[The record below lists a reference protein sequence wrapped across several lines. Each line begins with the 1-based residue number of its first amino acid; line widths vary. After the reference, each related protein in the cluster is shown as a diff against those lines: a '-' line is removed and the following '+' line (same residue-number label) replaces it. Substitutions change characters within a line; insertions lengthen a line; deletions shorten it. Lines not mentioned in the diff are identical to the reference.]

1 MCGLLGVSWRS
12 PGGSAQVGEAALSV
26 RLTRGLDAIA
36 HRGPDDAGTFLAPG
50 GALGFRR
57 LSILDLTVA
66 GHQPMT
72 ARDNSWVVVFNGEI
86 YNFVELAEELA
97 ATGSVFSGTSDSEV
111 LVEALRVWGTDCF
124 ARFNGMWAVLAY
136 EVRTQTLYATRD
148 PWGIKPLYAS
158 VGPYGTWFASE
169 IKALVSLGCPV
180 GEPNLSVLLPFLTG
194 GEIDG
199 HLTTAYTGVER
210 LEPGVL
216 YSYRGGHCVQES
228 LAAKVDQGHE
238 APPLP
243 DNGAGDDAYVSAF
256 RQALENAVKLR
267 LRADVPIG
275 ASLSGGLDSTAVL
288 CIASQQLDAV
298 RAAHCRHAF
307 TTLIPEFD
315 ESRYI
320 QAVIHQTRADWHV
333 TVATDEALRDNVD
346 LFFRMHDEPIHSL
359 GPLAGFLV
367 MRLAH
372 EAGVKVL
379 LNGQGADELLAGYNS
394 SIIPALRDRFA
405 QEGLAKAWRE
415 ACAEAPHRRDA
426 ARLLV
431 HAEASRM
438 AQPFLATIDAVRRT
452 FGAYGNLDTAFVA
465 SRHRKS
471 SIPAMPARGLGLQ
484 DVLHDNLRR
493 APLPLYLRLED
504 QNSSAFSLEARLPF
518 LDPGIVSL
526 AQHAP
531 ARLLRGGGLNKLLL
545 RKVLPGLVPDI
556 VHQRRDKMGFP
567 VPHDR
572 WIRGPLRDMTL
583 RLLNPQRLRERDWY
597 DVPAIVAARDRVL
610 AGGPLPPGFV
620 RLLTTEGWFS
630 SHFGY

>member
-1 MCGLLGVSWRS
+1 MCGLVGVSWRE
-12 PGGSAQVGEAALSV
+12 PGGGLAHAGEALTA
-26 RLTRGLDAIA
+26 RLTRGLNAIA
-36 HRGPDDAGTFLAPG
+36 HRGPDDSGTFAAEG
-50 GALGFRR
+50 AALGFRR
-57 LSILDLTVA
+57 LSILDLTAA
-66 GHQPMT
+66 GHQPM
-72 ARDNSWVVVFNGEI
+72 AAHDNSWVVVFNGEI
-86 YNFVELAEELA
+86 YNFVELAQELA

-136 EVRTQTLYATRD
+136 EVSTQTLYATRD
-148 PWGIKPLYAS
+148 PWGIKPLYS
-158 VGPYGTWFASE
+158 CVGPHGTWFASE

-180 GEPNLSVLLPFLTG
+180 GDPNLSVLLPFLTG

-199 HLTTAYTGVER
+199 HVATAYTAVDR
-210 LEPGVL
+210 LEPGIL
-216 YSYRGGHCVQES
+216 YSYRGGRCVQEA
-228 LAAKVDQGHE
+228 LVATVDQGYVTP
-238 APPLP
+238 ALP
-243 DNGAGDDAYVSAF
+243 DDGAGDEAYVRAF

-267 LRADVPIG
+267 LRADVSIG

-288 CIASQQLDAV
+288 CIAAQQLDAV
-298 RAAHCRHAF
+298 RGAHCRHAF

-320 QAVIHQTRADWHV
+320 QAVINQTRADWHV

-394 SIIPALRDRFA
+394 SIVPALRDRFA
-405 QEGLAKAWRE
+405 NEGLLKAWQE
-415 ACAEAPHRRDA
+415 ACAETPLRRDA
-426 ARLLV
+426 AKLLV

-438 AQPFLATIDAVRRT
+438 ALPFLATIDGLRKT
-452 FGAYGNLDTAFVA
+452 LGAYGNLETAFVA
-465 SRHRKS
+465 SRHRRS
-471 SIPAMPARGLGLQ
+471 SIPAMPSRGLGLQ
-484 DVLHDNLRR
+484 DVLHDNLKR
-493 APLPLYLRLED
+493 APLPLYLRIED

-518 LDPGIVSL
+518 LDPGIVAL

-572 WIRGPLRDMTL
+572 WIRGPLRETTE
-583 RLLNPQRLRERDWY
+583 RLLSPQRLRERDWY
-597 DVPAIVAARDRVL
+597 DVPAILAARDKVL